1 MMIIVLSV
9 VLLLLSIL
17 HIVSITGEGV
27 QQVGGDF
34 GKAWLQSQ
42 DQVEKVETN
51 RTNVTTDGL
60 WSWGSV
66 PKWHMLIDGRLEY
79 LGAGMWFYPA
89 FPINSTPI
97 IENANL
103 SAKNAPDFAS
113 PEMLN
118 DPWMIAQVSGR
129 PVLFRSVI

>member
-1 MMIIVLSV
+1 MRIIALIVMLFISV
-9 VLLLLSIL
+9 PQV
-17 HIVSITGEGV
+17 VSITGDGA

-34 GKAWLQSQ
+34 GKAWLQSLEQ
-42 DQVEKVETN
+42 MESVGVN
-51 RTNVTTDGL
+51 RTIAATDGL

-66 PKWHMLIDGRLEY
+66 PKWHMLVGGRLEY
-79 LGAGMWFYPA
+79 MGSGVWFYPA
-89 FPINSTPI
+89 FPTNSTPI
-97 IENANL
+97 IENASL

-129 PVLFRSVI
+129 PVLFRSLI

>member
-1 MMIIVLSV
+1 MRIIALTVT
-9 VLLLLSIL
+9 LLLLSGL
-17 HIVSITGEGV
+17 QVVSVHGDGT

-34 GKAWLQSQ
+34 GKAWLQSLEQ
-42 DQVEKVETN
+42 TERVETN
-51 RTNVTTDGL
+51 MTNATTGGL

-66 PKWHMLIDGRLEY
+66 PKWHMLIGGRLEY
-79 LGAGMWFYPA
+79 MGSGMWFYPA
-89 FPINSTPI
+89 FPTNSTPI
-97 IENANL
+97 IENASL

-113 PEMLN
+113 PEMLD

>member
-1 MMIIVLSV
+1 MRIIVMSVILLILSV
-9 VLLLLSIL
+9 PHV
-17 HIVSITGEGV
+17 VSIPGGGA
-27 QQVGGDF
+27 QQVGGGF
-34 GKAWLQSQ
+34 GRAWLQSLEQ
-42 DQVEKVETN
+42 MDKVEVN
-51 RTNVTTDGL
+51 RTNATTEGL

-79 LGAGMWFYPA
+79 MGSGMWFYPA
-89 FPINSTPI
+89 FPTNSTPI
-97 IENANL
+97 IENASL
-103 SAKNAPDFAS
+103 SAKNAPDFTS

>member
-1 MMIIVLSV
+1 MRITTLTVTMLVLSV
-9 VLLLLSIL
+9 MYVISV
-17 HIVSITGEGV
+17 HGEDT

-34 GKAWLQSQ
+34 GRAWLQGMG
-42 DQVEKVETN
+42 QVDMSGMN
-51 RTNVTTDGL
+51 RTNATTDGL

-79 LGAGMWFYPA
+79 MGSGMWFYPA
-89 FPINSTPI
+89 FPTNSTPI
-97 IENANL
+97 IENASL

-113 PEMLN
+113 PEMVN

>member
-1 MMIIVLSV
+1 MRIIALAVVMLMLSV
-9 VLLLLSIL
+9 PPA
-17 HIVSITGEGV
+17 VSITGEGT
-27 QQVGGDF
+27 QQVGGGF
-34 GKAWLQSQ
+34 GKAWLQSLELMESAG
-42 DQVEKVETN
+42 VN
-51 RTNVTTDGL
+51 RTNTTADGL

-66 PKWHMLIDGRLEY
+66 PKWHMLVGGRLEY
-79 LGAGMWFYPA
+79 MGSGAWFYPA
-89 FPINSTPI
+89 FPTNSTPI
-97 IENANL
+97 IENASL